1 MKITHRKITA
11 STDNFDVFMLMGYW
25 PGDSGMESDD
35 FYCYGKFF
43 ARNLQDAKQ
52 QLERCIKKYPEIDA
66 SGMYVSE
73 YNEYFDD
80 FDPGDPNFDPYD
92 VTSNEVFNNLDTL
105 FNYIFTTHPGVDDPD
120 LPFSSTDIMSSESID
135 IEDSKDYIKANGNSL
150 RDEIYNK
157 AIEVMMSPNFGFDK
171 SEAEAYTFVETYPSD
186 DGDATVVE
194 LRAELSYEGMMD
206 LTAACDPIV
215 EKYDNDAYFE
225 MEEPGIAVAYVS
237 NQYIESASYGGA
249 YDIEDDMFFNKD
261 EIVEW
266 ADKVVAEFNNA
277 NDENYRVEDV
287 YFANSTDLVLEA
299 GNSDTSF
306 IATVKVDMRRIR
318 RASDIDKYIQSAVYQ
333 LQQSYDEFYK
343 DIEAGTAINAD
354 DSTPIDEEN
363 LVDEKK
369 MPADDYIVA
378 DLDNVEVHVDN
389 KSNITFTDTEYTW
402 ANDIDTYSSVYP
414 DVQLDT
420 LPNVIDNIIDVIE
433 SYIPGAEGTY
443 KITSQVMLAYDVEG
457 IFNEITDVWET
468 DRGSDYL
475 SETNTDDANIQFNFR
490 KSYVDD
496 IRVDEV

>member
-1 MKITHRKITA
+1 MKITRRKITA
-11 STDNFDVFMLMGYW
+11 STNTFDVFMLL
-25 PGDSGMESDD
+25 GDDSNISPDYT
-35 FYCYGKFF
+35 YCFGKFF
-43 ARNLQDAKQ
+43 ATSLADAEQ
-52 QLERCIKKYPEIDA
+52 QFEQCKHKYPSIATDD
-66 SGMYVSE
+66 MYVSE
-73 YNEYFDD
+73 YDAQFDN
-80 FDPGDPNFDPYD
+80 PSSDPYD
-92 VTSNEVFNNLDTL
+92 YFRNEVFNNLDVL
-105 FNYIFTTHPGVDDPD
+105 FSKFANSYEDTDI
-120 LPFSSTDIMSSESID
+120 PFSCTDIMTTEDVNTID
-135 IEDSKDYIKANGNSL
+135 DKDYIKAGGSSL
-150 RDEIYNK
+150 RDEVYNK
-157 AIEVMMSPNFGFDK
+157 AIEVMMSPEFGFTAE
-171 SEAEAYTFVETYPSD
+171 EAKNYTFVDTYPSD
-186 DGDATVVE
+186 DGSGTVVE
-194 LRAELSYEGMMD
+194 LRAELSYDGMID
-206 LTAACDPIV
+206 LTHACDSV
-215 EKYDNDAYFE
+215 VAKYDNDAYFD
-225 MEEPGIAVAYVS
+225 MEEPGVATAYIQ

-266 ADKVVAEFNNA
+266 VDKVVAEFNNA